1 MTRES
6 GTPNHWKLLSYVAEP
21 LTLALAQRL
30 SRVLIFG
37 AFFPALLRTFD
48 SYIGDPLF

>member
-1 MTRES
+1 MTRKS

-37 AFFPALLRTFD
+37 AFFLAA
-48 SYIGDPLF
+48 